1 MEIIVKEFYNGC
13 GNKIQLSS
21 DVLSKAIEQYKIG
34 TNNLE
39 NSFGF
44 LLEDRKLPLEMSLSD
59 ITHKISSIE
68 QDGDNALK
76 CEIVTIKTPTN
87 VLEEILNILPE
98 GLKPVASG
106 WVDEDNEFHIHSIN
120 FIPNTIEI

>member
-21 DVLSKAIEQYKIG
+21 DALSKAIERYKIG

-39 NSFGF
+39 NSFGCF
-44 LLEDRKLPLEMSLSD
+44 SEYRKLPLQMSLSD

-76 CEIVTIKTPTN
+76 CEIATFKTPTN
-87 VLEEILNILPE
+87 ILDKILNNFPE
-98 GLKPVASG
+98 ELKPVASG